1 MSASKSSSPNTDALF
16 VLFNEIGIVN
26 QLATTRFERALP
38 GGLTPSQFSVLNNF
52 VRLGG
57 TRSPKQLAD
66 AFQVTKGAMTNTLD
80 KLEQKGAISISPDPR
95 DGRGKVVT
103 ITAKGK
109 QLREQAI
116 RSSGPAFAD
125 VAGFIN
131 PGDLDQAIPFL
142 QSLRGF
148 LDTHRN

>member
-1 MSASKSSSPNTDALF
+1 MSAHKPTPPDTDTLF

-38 GGLTPSQFSVLNNF
+38 AGLTPSQFSVLNNF

-80 KLEQKGAISISPDPR
+80 KLEQKGAINIAPDPA
-95 DGRGKVVT
+95 DGRSKVVT
-103 ITAKGK
+103 ITSKGK

-125 VAGFIN
+125 VASFIE
-131 PGDLDQAIPFL
+131 PEALDQIIPFL
-142 QSLRGF
+142 KRLRGF
-148 LDTHRN
+148 LDTHRH